1 MAKSLAVTY
10 VDRRFDPPPRFTF
23 QRNEDYSFVC
33 DDPRRPADAD
43 YYDLNNVPWYACM
56 QFEDRIRYLDWI
68 IAKRE
73 AEDRIWRA
81 EYAAAHDED
90 GPNGFKLSQFV
101 CSKFSMALQELRTHR
116 RVELEDRDPLKT
128 MRVWCGAKFEL
139 IQLPW
144 RPQAALYRSHI
155 NSCRWKRTRTRKMM
169 SVSWRCEYP
178 GCAQP
183 ADECHH
189 LHYETLGLE
198 ENADLEAL
206 CSPHHRA
213 RHGL

>member
-23 QRNEDYSFVC
+23 QRNEDDSFVC
-33 DDPRRPADAD
+33 EDPRRPADAD
-43 YYDLNNVPWYACM
+43 FYDLNNVPWYACM
-56 QFEDRIRYLDWI
+56 RFEDRIRYLDWI

-116 RVELEDRDPLKT
+116 RVELEDRDPLNT

-139 IQLPW
+139 ISASLAAAGGALSVAHQQL
-144 RPQAALYRSHI
+144 S
-155 NSCRWKRTRTRKMM
+155 
-169 SVSWRCEYP
+169 
-178 GCAQP
+178 
-183 ADECHH
+183 
-189 LHYETLGLE
+189 
-198 ENADLEAL
+198 LEAH
-206 CSPHHRA
+206 PHPQNDVGKLA
-213 RHGL
+213 V